1 MLIVNFKYKKR
12 SDDIIYGQI
21 KRATSSIESQ
31 LNKEGFNVLRNDA
44 VAYDENKAS
53 LLFLLESLQISKN
66 EIRTGPEV
74 FSSDF
79 SNKFVSSNVKKAKL
93 MWVNKDGRLQSIQSR
108 RYENAKKFLTDL
120 IKNHIGES
128 GIPKGLR
135 ADFKNGFKI
144 VVGYDPSSSSSPR
157 FHDSQ
162 ILEST
167 KKLILTDDAAFSTN

>member
-1 MLIVNFKYKKR
+1 
-12 SDDIIYGQI
+12 
-21 KRATSSIESQ
+21 
-31 LNKEGFNVLRNDA
+31 
-44 VAYDENKAS
+44 
-53 LLFLLESLQISKN
+53 
-66 EIRTGPEV
+66 
-74 FSSDF
+74 
-79 SNKFVSSNVKKAKL
+79 

-108 RYENAKKFLTDL
+108 RYEDAKKFLTDL

-144 VVGYDPSSSSSPR
+144 VVGYDPISPSSSPGR
-157 FHDSQ
+157 SSQ

>member
-1 MLIVNFKYKKR
+1 
-12 SDDIIYGQI
+12 
-21 KRATSSIESQ
+21 
-31 LNKEGFNVLRNDA
+31 
-44 VAYDENKAS
+44 
-53 LLFLLESLQISKN
+53 
-66 EIRTGPEV
+66 
-74 FSSDF
+74 
-79 SNKFVSSNVKKAKL
+79 